1 MKLCEAQTPLK
12 EVILILCSQTS
23 GLQGLD
29 VENVYESCSETLSG
43 SDVFVVC
50 LCSSV
55 KIKYHKLVFVTEIF
69 FCNNPKTNSI
79 ISQGSCGWNQVLTSG
94 SATKICQISHHLFLL
109 IAIRMLRDFLPNR
122 SFNMTEKEQSVVLV
136 EEC

>member
-1 MKLCEAQTPLK
+1 M
-12 EVILILCSQTS
+12 
-23 GLQGLD
+23 
-29 VENVYESCSETLSG
+29 YELCSETLGG

-94 SATKICQISHHLFLL
+94 SATKICQISHHIFF
-109 IAIRMLRDFLPNR
+109 IDCYQDAERFSP
-122 SFNMTEKEQSVVLV
+122 
-136 EEC
+136 